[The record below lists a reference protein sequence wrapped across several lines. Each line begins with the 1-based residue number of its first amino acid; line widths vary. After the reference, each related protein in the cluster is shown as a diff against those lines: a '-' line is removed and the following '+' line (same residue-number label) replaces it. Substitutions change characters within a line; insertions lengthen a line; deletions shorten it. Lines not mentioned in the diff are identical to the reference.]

1 MRFVEN
7 LYLIVTMFASS
18 SAETALKEELE
29 QKKHLLT
36 NVRLVLR
43 WSQKYSNVESIQLSL
58 SVQRV
63 SGHVQ

>member
-7 LYLIVTMFASS
+7 LYLIVTIFASS
-18 SAETALKEELE
+18 SVEIAVNEQLE

-36 NVRLVLR
+36 NVRHVLR
-43 WSQKYSNVESIQLSL
+43 WFQKYSNADSIQLSL
-58 SVQRV
+58 SVQPV

>member
-7 LYLIVTMFASS
+7 LYLIVTIFASS
-18 SAETALKEELE
+18 SVEIAVKEILE

-36 NVRLVLR
+36 NVRHVLR
-43 WSQKYSNVESIQLSL
+43 WSQKYLNVASIQLSL

>member
-7 LYLIVTMFASS
+7 LYLIVTIFASS
-18 SAETALKEELE
+18 SVEIAVKEQLE
-29 QKKHLLT
+29 QKKHLLA

-43 WSQKYSNVESIQLSL
+43 WSQKCSNVESIQLSL

>member
-7 LYLIVTMFASS
+7 LYLIVTIFASS
-18 SAETALKEELE
+18 SVEIAVKEQLE

-36 NVRLVLR
+36 NVRHVLR

>member
-7 LYLIVTMFASS
+7 LYLIVTIFASS
-18 SAETALKEELE
+18 SVEIAVKEQLE

-36 NVRLVLR
+36 NVLHVLR